1 MKSESE
7 QALSENAIVVQ
18 GETLAGKPC
27 RIVDNT
33 GSIPETELV
42 RLLDE
47 LVQQNEFGIKGLS
60 DSQGNMKLGEPRLA
74 HIQIE
79 GDLYRL
85 VLLPYEARIEKY

>member
-1 MKSESE
+1 MKTEAEHS
-7 QALSENAIVVQ
+7 LSDNAIVVQ
-18 GETLAGKPC
+18 GETLSGKPC

-33 GSIPETELV
+33 GTISEAEL
-42 RLLDE
+42 RQLLE
-47 LVQQNEFGIKGLS
+47 QLVEQNEFGIKGLS
-60 DSQGNMKLGEPRLA
+60 DGQGIMKLGEPRLA